1 MALFGGV
8 TMPGRPDPENVRKL
22 DLLPVPLTMRM
33 ERVGFAIDIPYL
45 HELELQLDRE
55 MKTLREEI
63 CSYIPEEKL
72 DEFIGRSKL
81 DDDDYLPMNVNSRDQ
96 LSVLLFD
103 VLGVGSGRKL
113 KMTKSGTRVSTGK
126 KQLES
131 LKRGS
136 RVVQASLDYAERFKL
151 KNTYAV
157 KMPQAAK
164 LHPRGNDCPVCELSH
179 EFR

>member
-1 MALFGGV
+1 MHQSRIRSGTRVA
-8 TMPGRPDPENVRKL
+8 
-22 DLLPVPLTMRM
+22 MRI

-113 KMTKSGTRVSTGK
+113 KMT
-126 KQLES
+126 
-131 LKRGS
+131 
-136 RVVQASLDYAERFKL
+136 
-151 KNTYAV
+151 
-157 KMPQAAK
+157 
-164 LHPRGNDCPVCELSH
+164 
-179 EFR
+179 